1 MASRGNVESLAKR
14 STRGPS
20 GAGIGRQRALIT
32 PDRACLWP
40 IYIKSEIP
48 FAAPGTLGRSLN
60 GGLAGGKLLQTMVVV
75 RSLLVA
81 AHCLGDCA
89 MQVAQTSL
97 PRVLAAHRAAACHG
111 VACHGHYRWNAT
123 CHVADNHAGLL
134 PEVALH
140 RRSQRK
146 LPFAAADV

>member
-60 GGLAGGKLLQTMVVV
+60 GGLAGGGTNFPTEGAGGPSRGSMSRGGMS
-75 RSLLVA
+75 RSL
-81 AHCLGDCA
+81 
-89 MQVAQTSL
+89 SL
-97 PRVLAAHRAAACHG
+97 ERHLSRG
-111 VACHGHYRWNAT
+111 G
-123 CHVADNHAGLL
+123 
-134 PEVALH
+134 
-140 RRSQRK
+140 
-146 LPFAAADV
+146 